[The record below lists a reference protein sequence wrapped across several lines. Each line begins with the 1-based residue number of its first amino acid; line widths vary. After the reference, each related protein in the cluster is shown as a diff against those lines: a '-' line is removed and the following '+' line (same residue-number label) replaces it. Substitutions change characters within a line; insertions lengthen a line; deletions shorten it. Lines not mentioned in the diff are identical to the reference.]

1 MHVYQTLFCSSLIY
15 VLFEGGVTSMDDF
28 LEKFFPEVYVRKHR
42 AKEDNYCKFDN
53 HYLQLF
59 TSSLYLAA
67 LVSSFVASKM
77 CSKMGRKPT
86 MQAASLFFLG
96 GVILNAAAADLG
108 MLIVGRILLGI
119 GVGFA
124 NQVDRQT
131 LNNPLFDV
139 HLLNSN

>member
-1 MHVYQTLFCSSLIY
+1 
-15 VLFEGGVTSMDDF
+15 MDNF

-42 AKEDNYCKFDN
+42 TKEDNYCKFDN

-67 LVSSFVASKM
+67 LISSFVASKM

-86 MQAASLFFLG
+86 MLAASLFFLV
-96 GVILNAAAADLG
+96 GVILNAAAANLF
-108 MLIVGRILLGI
+108 MLIIGRILLGV

-124 NQVDRQT
+124 NQVKSQ
-131 LNNPLFDV
+131 NPY
-139 HLLNSN
+139 S